1 MHISISSISV
11 SLLISDDFFAI
22 FRSVLW
28 HWEPQDVITDI
39 VFKFD
44 VGVEFPVGT
53 LRLKVSVNSLEFMIV
68 KSVDCGKKWCTEF
81 FKLLRLQIRLSCGTV
96 DINLLVI

>member
-1 MHISISSISV
+1 MI
-11 SLLISDDFFAI
+11 FYAI

-28 HWEPQDVITDI
+28 HWEPQDIITDF

-68 KSVDCGKKWCTEF
+68 TSVDCGKIVVF
-81 FKLLRLQIRLSCGTV
+81 
-96 DINLLVI
+96 